1 MRWGAPSVSGQ
12 AKAPVASQVCVFDGF
27 NVKKMAKQHVKN
39 TWQHGEYSRHG
50 LRMGLVVLALSL
62 LSACGSSPKGE
73 GIVDKALGLVGLQ
86 KIEPPAPPPVQIP
99 APIIQLPAPPEAPK
113 PTKMPLRIHAG
124 STLNV
129 GSSRQSLALLVKVY
143 HLKSHEAFLREPY
156 ERFTSSQPYTGAE
169 VLLAREVILLPGQH
183 YEVEEVLAPEA
194 THLAV
199 VGLFQRPAAS
209 RWRFVFDVK
218 DSARQGVT
226 LGAHQCALSVTQGRV
241 VGAAPE
247 LQRLAG
253 SVCQ

>member
-1 MRWGAPSVSGQ
+1 MT
-12 AKAPVASQVCVFDGF
+12 
-27 NVKKMAKQHVKN
+27 KQRDKN
-39 TWQHGEYSRHG
+39 TRPGGEYSRG
-50 LRMGLVVLALSL
+50 WLGVFMLMAALVAGC
-62 LSACGSSPKGE
+62 ASSPKGD
-73 GIVDKALGLVGLQ
+73 GLLDKALELVGLQ
-86 KIEPPAPPPVQIP
+86 KLEPPAPPQVQAP

-124 STLNV
+124 TKLNV
-129 GSSRQSLALLVKVY
+129 GASQQSLALLVKVY

-156 ERFTSSQPYTGAE
+156 ERFTSGQPYGGPE
-169 VLLAREVILLPGQH
+169 VVLAREVILLPGQH
-183 YEVEEVLAPEA
+183 YEVEEVLAPEV

-199 VGLFQRPAAS
+199 VGLFQRPGAF
-209 RWRFVFDVK
+209 RWRFVFDAK
-218 DSARQGVT
+218 ESARQGVT

>member
-1 MRWGAPSVSGQ
+1 MT
-12 AKAPVASQVCVFDGF
+12 
-27 NVKKMAKQHVKN
+27 KQRDKN
-39 TWQHGEYSRHG
+39 TRPGGEYSRG
-50 LRMGLVVLALSL
+50 WVGVFMLLAALVAGC
-62 LSACGSSPKGE
+62 ASSPKGD
-73 GIVDKALGLVGLQ
+73 GLLDKALELVGLQ
-86 KIEPPAPPPVQIP
+86 KLEPPAPPQVQAP

-124 STLNV
+124 TKLNV
-129 GSSRQSLALLVKVY
+129 GTSQQSLALVVKVY
-143 HLKSHEAFLREPY
+143 HLKSHEALLREPY
-156 ERFTSSQPYTGAE
+156 ERFTSVQPYAGPE

-183 YEVEEVLAPEA
+183 YEVEEVLAPEV

-199 VGLFQRPAAS
+199 VALFQRPAAS